1 MFKQWNKKLLAA
13 HLADLACWFTLG
25 IIIGAYCL

>member
-13 HLADLACWFTLG
+13 HLADVACWFTLG